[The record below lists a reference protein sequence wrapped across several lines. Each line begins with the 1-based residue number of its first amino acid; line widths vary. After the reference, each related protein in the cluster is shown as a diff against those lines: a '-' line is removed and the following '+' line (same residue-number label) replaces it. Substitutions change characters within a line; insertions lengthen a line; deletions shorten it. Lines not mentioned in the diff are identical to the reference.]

1 MLNKICELSAE
12 IGKATLILASKDEQI
27 EKMEKH
33 IEDQSKQIN
42 TQSQKL
48 QSMNA
53 ELQAIKRPP
62 LEPELV
68 NP

>member
-12 IGKATLILASKDEQI
+12 IGKATLILESKDEQI
-27 EKMEKH
+27 KKMDEH
-33 IEDQSKQIN
+33 IKGQEQQIN
-42 TQSQKL
+42 EMQSQMRTL
-48 QSMNA
+48 QQRIA
-53 ELQAIKRPP
+53 EKATP